1 MRSFKDIIYGWFW
14 KYLTKTGLVMCI
26 DLGGDAPEPDP
37 LIGQAAK
44 DNAALGKESLD
55 FYKSVYETDLRPM
68 QKEQMTLAKGLVTD
82 YLTDRQTQRD
92 FAARQNAYYED
103 TYQPIERRMAQEAM
117 DYDSAGNIARRQ
129 GIAAASTNQQFSN
142 ARDQGVRALTRM
154 GVNPNSGAFARAN
167 DRLTNAQA
175 LASAGAQTGAAF
187 DTIDRGIALRAGV
200 ANFGRNMPNT
210 AAQYFGLANQTGG
223 MASNVSAQQMDAA
236 RANAGMVGQGF
247 NTAIS
252 GNQSA
257 GNLMLGDFQGR
268 MQGYQADQQAMSGL
282 FQGLG
287 MLGGASL
294 GMPPLKRAKG
304 GEVEG
309 PGTSTSDSIPA
320 MLSDGEYV
328 INAAAVKKVG
338 TDFLDKI
345 NKMGLKGN

>member
-1 MRSFKDIIYGWFW
+1 MGW
-14 KYLTKTGLVMCI
+14 
-26 DLGGDAPEPDP
+26 LGGDAPEPDP

-44 DNAALGKESLD
+44 QNAELGKEALD
-55 FYKSVYETDLRPM
+55 FYKSVYETDLKPM
-68 QKEQMTLAKGLVTD
+68 QREQLDLAKGLVTD
-82 YLTDRQTQRD
+82 YLADRQTQRD
-92 FAARQNAYYED
+92 FARDQQDYYKTTFQPVEQQMARD
-103 TYQPIERRMAQEAM
+103 AM
-117 DYDSAGNIARRQ
+117 GYDSDANIARRQ

-142 ARDQGVRALTRM
+142 ARDQGIRALTRM
-154 GVNPNSGAFARAN
+154 GVNPNSSAFARAN
-167 DRLTNAQA
+167 DRLTNSQA

-187 DTIDRGIALRAGV
+187 DTIDRGVALRAGV

-210 AAQYFGLANQTGG
+210 AAQYFGLANQSGG
-223 MASNVSAQQMDAA
+223 MASNVASQGMDAA

-247 NTAIS
+247 NTAIG

-268 MQGYQADQQAMSGL
+268 MQGYQADQQAISGL

-287 MLGGASL
+287 MLGGAYL
-294 GMPPLKRAKG
+294 GMPPIKRAKG
-304 GEVEG
+304 GEVDG

-328 INAAAVKKVG
+328 INAAAVRKVG